1 MKLPFN
7 WTSVVSKHS
16 KHYKENVIIGDLH
29 RVKNLSSDFEQEVK
43 ITRNKYIKAGYCF
56 RFINSVIDS
65 FIQEKEGPLIPT
77 ILFEERKEVSFQIS
91 FCKRIEN
98 EISDIIDKLEAL
110 TNYKVKFRYFWKT
123 RKVRS
128 FFALKDLVV
137 HKGNVIYKGIC
148 LCNEFYAGE
157 TKRNTE
163 VRWREHCFTK
173 IKSGLGDHL
182 LVNSG
187 HMLNW
192 EN

>member
-1 MKLPFN
+1 M
-7 WTSVVSKHS
+7 
-16 KHYKENVIIGDLH
+16 
-29 RVKNLSSDFEQEVK
+29 
-43 ITRNKYIKAGYCF
+43 
-56 RFINSVIDS
+56 
-65 FIQEKEGPLIPT
+65 
-77 ILFEERKEVSFQIS
+77 RKEKKFQIP

-98 EISDIIDKLEAL
+98 KISDIIDKLEAL

-137 HKGNVIYKGIC
+137 HKANVIYKGIC
-148 LCNEFYAGE
+148 LCNEFYVGE
-157 TKRNTE
+157 TKQNTE